1 MGLSNE
7 IIHRFFG
14 YGCVS
19 IRALIV
25 IPRVCMFSVS
35 MDGLL
40 VFNIQESSKIKNFTD
55 LVSQNSL
62 MAVNTLANK
71 KIGSED
77 GIGIYEDK
85 EGHKHNLNY
94 INGTPYKDRK
104 VSHFKGKKF
113 RQRLLLY

>member
-1 MGLSNE
+1 M
-7 IIHRFFG
+7 
-14 YGCVS
+14 
-19 IRALIV
+19 
-25 IPRVCMFSVS
+25 
-35 MDGLL
+35 
-40 VFNIQESSKIKNFTD
+40 D

-104 VSHFKGKKF
+104 VSDFKGEKIPSETSF
-113 RQRLLLY
+113 VLNGTLFVTILLLFYLLN